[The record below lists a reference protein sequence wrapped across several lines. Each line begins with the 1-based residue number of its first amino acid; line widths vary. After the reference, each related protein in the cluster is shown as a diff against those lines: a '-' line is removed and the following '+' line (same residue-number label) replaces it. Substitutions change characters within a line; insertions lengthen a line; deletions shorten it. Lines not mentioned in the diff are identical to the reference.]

1 MSLITKTSTLTIRE
15 TLLAPLDKVAAA
27 CNDYRKCAELTDE
40 MWLEV
45 GVTRVFSDQK
55 TGRGFLQ
62 QVGPQMVCCPA
73 QSHYFETLKSERR
86 LKVCQAANADIAN
99 LLQGDPFA
107 QYPGLAKFELYAAD
121 GHWHGAAVHDEQID
135 ERRWAVGHLYAQNLR
150 THALHHLALCE
161 GKKEND
167 IHTIKRLGAKRLR
180 MKSPK
185 GKKVLWVYDRAC
197 IDFTLWHYWKQQQG
211 VYFITR
217 TKQNMLREV
226 IGETPYDEQAPI
238 NQGVEHDQLI
248 QTSQH
253 VVVRMITYTDAV
265 SGQTYEFI
273 TTEMTLAPGLIA
285 YLYLRRWDIEKTY
298 DQFKNKYHEQ
308 KAWANSATAK
318 QMQAEFICLA
328 HNLLQ
333 LFNTQL
339 ENEHGLT
346 NQAEKERRSK
356 RLGQMKDQAEARGTH
371 LPMLVEKGASR
382 LTQISLKLLRWLR
395 AHWFSPLPLTALT
408 PRLALLY
415 ASL

>member
-1 MSLITKTSTLTIRE
+1 MSLITTTSSLTIRQ

-27 CNDYRKCAELTDE
+27 CNDYRKCNELTDE

-45 GVTRVFSDQK
+45 GVTRVLSDQK

-86 LKVCQAANADIAN
+86 LKVCQAANEHIAT

-107 QYPGLAKFELYAAD
+107 QHPALAKFELYAAD
-121 GHWHGAAVHDEQID
+121 GHWHGAAVHDEKID

-150 THALHHLALCE
+150 TQALHHLTLCE

-167 IHTIKRLGAKRLR
+167 IHAIKRLGAERLR
-180 MKSPK
+180 MKTPK

-217 TKQNMLREV
+217 TKENMLREV
-226 IGETPYDEQAPI
+226 IGETPFEEQDPI

-253 VVVRMITYTDAV
+253 VMVRMITYTDAV

-308 KAWANSATAK
+308 KAWASSDTAK

-333 LFNTQL
+333 LFNTHL
-339 ENEHGLT
+339 ENDHGLS
-346 NQAEKERRSK
+346 NQAEKERRAK
-356 RLGQMKDQAEARGTH
+356 RLGQMKNQAQTRGAR

-415 ASL
+415 ATL

>member
-1 MSLITKTSTLTIRE
+1 
-15 TLLAPLDKVAAA
+15 VAAA
-27 CNDYRKCAELTDE
+27 CHDYRQCNTLPDE
-40 MWLEV
+40 HWLEV
-45 GVTRVFSDQK
+45 GVTRVLSDQK

-62 QVGPQMVCCPA
+62 QVGPQMACCPD

-86 LKVCQAANADIAN
+86 LNVCHAANEHIAN

-107 QYPGLAKFELYAAD
+107 QYPALAGFALYAAD
-121 GHWHGAAVHDEQID
+121 GHWHGAAVHDHRID

-150 THALHHLALCE
+150 TQALQPLTLCE

-167 IHTIKRLGAKRLR
+167 IHAIKRLGAERLR
-180 MKSPK
+180 MKTPK

-197 IDFTLWHYWKQQQG
+197 IDFTLWHYWKKQG

-217 TKQNMLREV
+217 TKENMLREV
-226 IGETPYDEQAPI
+226 IEETPFDEKDPI

-253 VVVRMITYTDAV
+253 IKVRMITYTDAV

-273 TTEMTLAPGLIA
+273 TSEMTLAPGLIA

-298 DQFKNKYHEQ
+298 DQFKNKYYEQ
-308 KAWANSATAK
+308 KAWASSDTAK

-333 LFNTQL
+333 LFNAHI
-339 ENEHGLT
+339 ENEHHLR
-346 NQAEKERRSK
+346 NQAEEARRAK
-356 RLGQMKDQAEARGTH
+356 RLGQMKVQAQARGSR
-371 LPMLVEKGASR
+371 LPVLIEKGAHR

-395 AHWFSPLPLTALT
+395 AYWFSPLPLSALT
-408 PRLALLY
+408 PLLARLY
-415 ASL
+415 ATL